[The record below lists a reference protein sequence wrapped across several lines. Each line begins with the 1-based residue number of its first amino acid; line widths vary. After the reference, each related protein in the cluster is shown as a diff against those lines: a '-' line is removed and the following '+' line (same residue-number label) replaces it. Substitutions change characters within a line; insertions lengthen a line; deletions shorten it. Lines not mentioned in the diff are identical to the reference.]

1 MTSPNMSPT
10 RVKGIV
16 DVLLTIPQLGDSNA
30 RSLYRQEIES
40 ILGRTLGIRGETAH
54 PRTDLHDLVR
64 ACEREAD
71 GLLALATVIEALN
84 DGTKAARDVRRIA
97 TEWSFERRLIEL
109 LPAELSADL
118 QWAITQVLGNPP
130 KVAPI
135 GLAVQSVGWQPSG
148 RWSGP
153 PLLAIVDILAAT
165 THEQPGLDE
174 WLRDAAA
181 FAGTNLTGL
190 RRRTTEHLQSP
201 HTRHPVKEGDVPR
214 DPPESNVKRIVI
226 EETPAA
232 LTPIRGGIPPRNT
245 YFTGRDEILRELQ
258 QTLADRS
265 TAAVLP
271 EAALQGAG
279 GVGKTQIAV
288 EYAYRNVDRYQLIWW
303 IQAEDPAAV
312 RASLAELAE
321 RLGLPT
327 SGAMDQ
333 TVRAV
338 LDALSSTTP
347 MSWLLVYDNADDPAS
362 LDGLTPTAHGHVLFT
377 SRNPLW
383 SASGPTVEVDVFSRL
398 ESTQLL
404 QRHRPKMT
412 DSEAERLAEQLGDL
426 PLALE
431 QAAALLVT
439 TLSSVDDYLDEFAR
453 HKRTLLSEG
462 RPRNYPHTVATFVTL
477 AVARMRQ
484 ESPAAAQLLEMI
496 AFLAPDPVSSALLWE
511 GRGAETTEPL
521 RAALQERN
529 DIARAMRDLVRFGVA
544 KTNSA
549 RQITVHRLVQY
560 VLREELSAA
569 GNDDA
574 LDNARRL
581 LAAANP
587 GYPDDR
593 ATWPRHAEMRPHARA
608 ADLIHGDLRARQAIM
623 DQLRYVF
630 NTGDFEGCAELAT
643 EILDAWNK
651 PVDDG
656 GFGPQD
662 PLTLL
667 AMRRYADAL
676 RSLGDRD
683 AALWARRALDGSMA
697 ALGET
702 HEYTMGAV
710 MGVAA
715 DLRIANKF
723 AEARELDDR
732 TLQLHLDTFLPGDPA
747 TLRAMNSVAINL
759 RWAGEFQAAYE
770 MDVEA
775 ERQSRTALSELAA
788 WTFFAIEGQARD
800 LLLLGRYQDALELQ
814 QSSLPEETALLGDRH
829 VAVLR
834 AKILVASMLRKTG
847 RVADAVTA
855 ARDTYRSAS
864 TRFGPM
870 HGHTLAATVTLA
882 NTLRAAGDAAQA
894 LTLITDARDGYT
906 SIYGADHGLT
916 LCTAVNEAVIHRA
929 LGNDRDALALDEAI
943 IADMSRVL
951 GPQHPFAL
959 SAFVNY
965 GSDLSR
971 AHRLDEAR
979 DTTEAVWQHS
989 ARLRGEHHPYT
1000 LHAANN
1006 LALDMIACGQRS
1018 EGEQLHRSTVAQ
1030 LEQVYG
1036 VGHPEPSAAR
1046 RYRRLECELE
1056 PPLI

>member
-1 MTSPNMSPT
+1 MTSPAMSPG
-10 RVKGIV
+10 RVKAIV
-16 DVLLTIPQLGDSNA
+16 DVLLTIPLLNDSNA
-30 RSLYRQEIES
+30 RALYRQEIES
-40 ILGRTLGIRGETAH
+40 VLGRTLGIRGETAH
-54 PRTDLHDLVR
+54 ARTDLHELVR
-64 ACEREAD
+64 ACERDAE
-71 GLLALATVIEALN
+71 GLSALATVVEALN
-84 DGTKAARDVRRIA
+84 EQTKAALDVRRIA
-97 TEWSFERRLIEL
+97 SEWSLERRLIEL
-109 LPAELSADL
+109 LPSEVLSDL
-118 QWAITQVLGNPP
+118 HRAIGQVAGTTK

-135 GLAVQSVGWQPSG
+135 GPAVQSVGWHPSA
-148 RWSGP
+148 RWNAP
-153 PLLAIVDILAAT
+153 TLLAVVDVLVAT
-165 THEQPGLDE
+165 STERLDLDD
-174 WLRDAAA
+174 WLRDSAE
-181 FAGTNLTGL
+181 FAGADLASL
-190 RRRTTEHLQSP
+190 HRRTTAYLQSP
-201 HTRHPVKEGDVPR
+201 HNRRPVREDDVHR

-226 EETPAA
+226 EETPASVS
-232 LTPIRGGIPPRNT
+232 PIRGGIPPRNN
-245 YFTGRDEILRELQ
+245 YFTGRTAILTTLQ
-258 QTLADRS
+258 ETLADQS

-279 GVGKTQIAV
+279 GVGKTQIAI
-288 EYAYRNVDRYQLIWW
+288 EYAYRNVDKYQLIWW
-303 IQAEDPAAV
+303 VQAEDAASV
-312 RASLAELAE
+312 RAGLALLAE

-327 SGAMDQ
+327 AGTMEQ

-347 MSWLLVYDNADDPAS
+347 MSWLLIYDNADDPAS
-362 LDGLTPTAHGHVLFT
+362 LDGLTPTAGGHVLIT

-383 SASGPTVEVDVFSRL
+383 SASGPTVEVDVFTRL
-398 ESTQLL
+398 ESTELL
-404 QRHRPKMT
+404 KRHRAKMST
-412 DSEAERLAEQLGDL
+412 RDAERLAEQLGDL

-439 TLSSVDDYLDEFAR
+439 TLTSVDDYLDEFAR
-453 HKRTLLSEG
+453 HKRKLLGEG

-477 AVARMRQ
+477 AVERMRR
-484 ESPAAAQLLEMI
+484 ESPAAAQLLEMV
-496 AFLAPDPVSSALLWE
+496 AFLAPDPVSSMQLWE
-511 GRGAETTEPL
+511 GRGADLTEPL

-569 GNDDA
+569 GSDDG
-574 LDNARRL
+574 LRNARRL

-593 ATWPRHAEMRPHARA
+593 ATWARHAEMRPHVRA
-608 ADLIHGDLRARQAIM
+608 ADLIHGELDARQAVM

-630 NTGDFEGCAELAT
+630 NTGDFEGCAELALD
-643 EILDAWNK
+643 ILGAWNK
-651 PVDDG
+651 SIDDG
-656 GFGPQD
+656 GYGDKD

-683 AALWARRALDGSMA
+683 AATWARRALDGTTA

-723 AEARELDDR
+723 AEARALDERNLELHR
-732 TLQLHLDTFLPGDPA
+732 EVLLPGDPA
-747 TLRAMNSVAINL
+747 TLRAMNSAAVNL
-759 RWAGEFQAAYE
+759 RWAGDFQAAYD
-770 MDVEA
+770 MDLEA
-775 ERQSRTALSELAA
+775 ERQSRAALSELGA

-800 LLLLGRYQDALELQ
+800 LLLLGRYQDALDLQ
-814 QSSLPEETALLGDRH
+814 QSSLPDEVALLGERH

-834 AKILVASMLRKTG
+834 AQILVSSMLRKTG
-847 RVADAVTA
+847 RLAEAVSA
-855 ARDTYRSAS
+855 ARAAYRSSS
-864 TRFGPM
+864 TRFGPL

-882 NTLRAAGDAAQA
+882 NTLRAVGDAAQA
-894 LTLITDARDGYT
+894 LTLITEARTGYT

-929 LGNDRDALALDEAI
+929 LGNDRDALSLDEAI
-943 IADMSRVL
+943 IADMERVL
-951 GPQHPFAL
+951 GAEHPFAL
-959 SAFVNY
+959 SAYVNY

-971 AHRLDEAR
+971 AHRLEEALE
-979 DTTEAVWQHS
+979 TTRTVWQQS
-989 ARLRGEHHPYT
+989 ARLRGERHPYT

-1006 LALDMIACGQRS
+1006 LALDMIACGERD
-1018 EGEQLHRSTVAQ
+1018 EGEQLHRMTVTQ
-1030 LEQVYG
+1030 LELVYG
-1036 VGHPEPSAAR
+1036 IAHPEPAAAR